1 MQGALAALGPK
12 AEIDTD
18 MAEET
23 CNLVKYDESQR
34 NTHATG
40 GQEAN
45 DSDEED
51 EEGMGGG
58 RGQRVQCA
66 Q

>member
-1 MQGALAALGPK
+1 MSALGPK
-12 AEIDTD
+12 ADTDAD

-23 CNLVKYDESQR
+23 CNLIKYDESQR

-45 DSDEED
+45 DSDEDED
-51 EEGMGGG
+51 EGMGGG
-58 RGQRVQCA
+58 QGQRVQCA
-66 Q
+66 QQ